1 MIRNM
6 NEKKAIKWNGYD
18 IMQNEIFMESYCKN
32 KNYELSKIDTT
43 IVYQHKIPVFGYTFM
58 KIHSPDLE
66 NILYIIQK
74 TRKISTQKNA
84 AFLEIITPYKDDTIE
99 RYIIKS
105 DGTYIINYNNIK
117 NHEDIWKIFHRNV
130 RQKINQAKQSGVF
143 IEEAKNE
150 NDFNA
155 WWKLYEVAV
164 RTKEF
169 KAQKYSLVHDLFNN
183 SDISHLFLAKYEDKI
198 ISGAFLLLNKGIL
211 RWLSAMD
218 LNFARNRPN
227 NLLEWE
233 IIKWGKDQGY
243 AYYDMGGAIINKNH
257 GPTEFKKSF
266 GGEYRELYTYRI
278 PIAYLKNIIMGT
290 ALKFYK

>member
-1 MIRNM
+1 MIKNM
-6 NEKKAIKWNGYD
+6 NDKKAIKWNGYD

-32 KNYELSKIDTT
+32 KNFELFKIDTT
-43 IVYQHKIPVFGYTFM
+43 IAYLHKLPVFGYTFM

-66 NILYIIQK
+66 DILSIIQK
-74 TRKISTQKNA
+74 TKKISAQKNA
-84 AFLEIITPYKDDTIE
+84 AFLEIVTPYKDDTIE
-99 RYIIKS
+99 RYMIKS

-117 NHEDIWKIFHRNV
+117 NYEAIWKIFHRNV
-130 RQKINQAKQSGVF
+130 RQKINQANQNGVF
-143 IEEAKNE
+143 VEKAKNE
-150 NDFNA
+150 NDFNE

-169 KAQKYSLVHDLFNN
+169 QAQKYSLVHDLFNN
-183 SDISHLFLAKYEDKI
+183 SDISRLILAKCEDKI
-198 ISGAFLLLNKGIL
+198 ISGMFLLLNKGIL

-218 LNFARNRPN
+218 SNVGRYRPN

-278 PIAYLKNIIMGT
+278 PIVYLKNIIMEL

>member
-32 KNYELSKIDTT
+32 KNYEFSKIDTT
-43 IVYQHKIPVFGYTFM
+43 IAYQHKLPVFGYTFM

-66 NILYIIQK
+66 NILSIIQK
-74 TRKISTQKNA
+74 TRTISAQKNA

-117 NHEDIWKIFHRNV
+117 NHEGIWKIFHRNV

-155 WWKLYEVAV
+155 WWKLYEVTV

-169 KAQKYSLVHDLFNN
+169 KAQKYNLVHDLFNN
-183 SDISHLFLAKYEDKI
+183 SDISRLFLAKYEDKI

-218 LNFARNRPN
+218 LDFARNRPN
-227 NLLEWE
+227 NLLEW
-233 IIKWGKDQGY
+233 K
-243 AYYDMGGAIINKNH
+243 
-257 GPTEFKKSF
+257 
-266 GGEYRELYTYRI
+266 L
-278 PIAYLKNIIMGT
+278 
-290 ALKFYK
+290 

>member
-1 MIRNM
+1 M

-32 KNYELSKIDTT
+32 KNYEFSKIDTT
-43 IVYQHKIPVFGYTFM
+43 IAYQHKLPVFGYTFM

-66 NILYIIQK
+66 NILSIIQK
-74 TRKISTQKNA
+74 TRTISAQKNA

-117 NHEDIWKIFHRNV
+117 NHEGIWKIFHRNV

-155 WWKLYEVAV
+155 WWKLYEVTV

-169 KAQKYSLVHDLFNN
+169 KAQKYNLVHDLFNN
-183 SDISHLFLAKYEDKI
+183 SDISRLFLAKYEDKI

-218 LNFARNRPN
+218 LDFARNRPN

-233 IIKWGKDQGY
+233 IMKWGKDQGY
-243 AYYDMGGAIINKNH
+243 AYYDMGGAIINENH

-278 PIAYLKNIIMGT
+278 PIVYLKNIIMGM